1 MNDTQQK
8 VRLPPISN
16 IIGEGHHM
24 ESGFAAGPANSSAV
38 APGYGPTMM
47 PAGAPLWRS
56 NGIVYHTGWYGGGGG
71 APRDNYTTSS
81 GAAQTYP
88 AMGGGLAPFPMLR
101 PGRSSLSSPGSSASN
116 SASST
121 PLAGGAFAPMSIV
134 KQHGA
139 LTPPGVASA
148 MSGGSSMPPVS
159 HVAGSTRSSP
169 SSLRP
174 VMDNTSASPMPSNVV
189 VTSGHEVPI
198 SIAPGVMV
206 RPGANSND
214 GSAANNGA
222 HGSSKRK
229 TRNNLPKETTYILIK
244 WLNEHISHPY
254 PNSFEKNQLMMSTG
268 LNQQQLSNWFI
279 NARRRKI
286 KILKERQQQQQQDK
300 SSESGSQSASHTDAS
315 SASASPGPASE
326 SGPAGSESPA
336 TQLGSQAASR
346 ESSVPSDAPSK

>member
-8 VRLPPISN
+8 VKLPPISN
-16 IIGEGHHM
+16 IIGEGHRM
-24 ESGFAAGPANSSAV
+24 ESGFAAGPANPSAV
-38 APGYGPTMM
+38 APGYGPAMM

-56 NGIVYHTGWYGGGGG
+56 NGIVYHTGWYGGGG
-71 APRDNYTTSS
+71 APRDNYTTTS
-81 GAAQTYP
+81 GAASGYP
-88 AMGGGLAPFPMLR
+88 AVSGGFAPFPVLR

-121 PLAGGAFAPMSIV
+121 PLAGGAFVPLPVV
-134 KQHGA
+134 KQHT

-148 MSGGSSMPPVS
+148 MAGGSSMPPIS

-174 VMDNTSASPMPSNVV
+174 VMDNTSASPMPSNVAV
-189 VTSGHEVPI
+189 ASGHEVPI

-206 RPGANSND
+206 RPSANSND
-214 GSAANNGA
+214 GSAVNNGA
-222 HGSSKRK
+222 HGSNKRK

-286 KILKERQQQQQQDK
+286 KMLKERQQQQQDK
-300 SSESGSQSASHTDAS
+300 LVESGSHSASHTDAS

-326 SGPAGSESPA
+326 PGPAASESPS
-336 TQLGSQAASR
+336 TQSSSQAVSR